1 MVPMLKGSCRGKFHT
16 RQQLP
21 TQCSLDARAVCVTAG
36 AIALNGDLP
45 AVVDWVRGS
54 VLVYPA
60 RAAIAGPLL
69 YHYIGGLRHIAW
81 DHAKC
86 VRPSACPPCRN
97 IPPTAQDALPA
108 RVSADTLPIT
118 SPAQL
123 IAGTGAGMLS
133 SLHNGCLKYM

>member
-1 MVPMLKGSCRGKFHT
+1 V
-16 RQQLP
+16 LP
-21 TQCSLDARAVCVTAG
+21 TQCSLGARAVCVTAG

-86 VRPSACPPCRN
+86 ACLHCITMPAAPDSTASPCRQQR
-97 IPPTAQDALPA
+97 T
-108 RVSADTLPIT
+108 
-118 SPAQL
+118 
-123 IAGTGAGMLS
+123 
-133 SLHNGCLKYM
+133 HC

>member
-1 MVPMLKGSCRGKFHT
+1 MGVLTLH
-16 RQQLP
+16 
-21 TQCSLDARAVCVTAG
+21 SLDARAVCVTAG

-86 VRPSACPPCRN
+86 VW
-97 IPPTAQDALPA
+97 PA
-108 RVSADTLPIT
+108 ILHRHMPAAADTLL
-118 SPAQL
+118 SN
-123 IAGTGAGMLS
+123 GAARELQGQTQALACS
-133 SLHNGCLKYM
+133 AHHRAARTA